1 EGSLDGGEREV
12 DVEPPARGMD
22 ASEAFG
28 RLERPHFLEA
38 NEDKRP
44 LPAGDDARGRTRGV
58 RLQPGLHVHVTA
70 PDGLRMR
77 DPRPALTVLRCAQ
90 EIVTNAVLH
99 ARAQNLWLELSQH
112 DGVLSLSARDDGRG
126 ASELRAGNG
135 YSNREEVLLAIHPC
149 SPRANGQR
157 GPIGC
162 GAREGSGHARGLSYA
177 LSSRSIVNRRESISS
192 REQPEL
198 GGEASAQRAC
208 TFQVNRRLS
217 PRREWAVAND
227 DHFWIPADTGFVADR
242 PRDVLH

>member
-1 EGSLDGGEREV
+1 MPSVLPSSAAAPCPLARDGHAQSGGGAGRDADAQLGFAAGAFKLVYVLGIHQPLPMHAQEGPAEGSLDGGEREV

-22 ASEAFG
+22 VSEAFG

-38 NEDKRP
+38 NEDQRP
-44 LPAGDDARGRTRGV
+44 LPAGDDARWRARGV

-126 ASELRAGNG
+126 ASEL
-135 YSNREEVLLAIHPC
+135 
-149 SPRANGQR
+149 
-157 GPIGC
+157 
-162 GAREGSGHARGLSYA
+162 
-177 LSSRSIVNRRESISS
+177 
-192 REQPEL
+192 

>member
-135 YSNREEVLLAIHPC
+135 YSNSEEVLLAIHPC
-149 SPRANGQR
+149 SPLANGQR
-157 GPIGC
+157 GPIGSRRARRF
-162 GAREGSGHARGLSYA
+162 GARQ
-177 LSSRSIVNRRESISS
+177 RSIVRPVQSLDSKPSRIDQQSRAAGARRRSFSATSLYVSS
-192 REQPEL
+192 QSLPVPQARV
-198 GGEASAQRAC
+198 GRGE
-208 TFQVNRRLS
+208 RRPLLDSRRYRLRRS
-217 PRREWAVAND
+217 PAARR
-227 DHFWIPADTGFVADR
+227 P
-242 PRDVLH
+242 